1 MLLKKIAAAT
11 VCALGLTVL
20 TGCNAAETTSKS
32 STPAAASAKSST
44 AADASKP
51 VAVVNG
57 VAIPQSQYNLLKQDR
72 LQQGQPDNAQTD
84 AALRDS
90 LINAEI
96 LAQQATKMGLDK
108 DPAMQTRLALVKTEM
123 LAKAYLAEYVK
134 THPISDADL
143 KAQYDKVKAQM
154 GNKEYEVSHILVGS
168 EAEAKQIIAELN
180 SKKAKFEDLAKKKS
194 KDSSAAKG
202 GLIGWAAPG
211 NLVKEFSDAM
221 VQLKKGEYTKT
232 PVHTQFGWHVIRVDN
247 IRDLKIPPFNEVKD
261 QLRGQMEQEMV
272 KKVITDLRASAKVE

>member
-1 MLLKKIAAAT
+1 MLLKKITAAA
-11 VCALGLTVL
+11 VCVLGLTVL
-20 TGCNAAETTSKS
+20 TGGNAAETPAKPDAKVSSAATS
-32 STPAAASAKSST
+32 
-44 AADASKP
+44 SKP
-51 VAVVNG
+51 VAIVNG

-72 LQQGQPDNAQTD
+72 IQQGQPDNEQTA

-90 LINAEI
+90 LINAQI

-108 DPAMQTRLALVKTEM
+108 DPTMQTRLDLVKTEM
-123 LAKAYLAEYVK
+123 LAKAFLANYVK
-134 THPISDADL
+134 THPISEADL

-154 GNKEYEVSHILVGS
+154 GSKEYEVSHILVGS

-247 IRDLKIPPFNEVKD
+247 IRDLKLPPYNEVKD

-272 KKVITDLRASAKVE
+272 KKEITDMRASAKVE

>member
-1 MLLKKIAAAT
+1 
-11 VCALGLTVL
+11 
-20 TGCNAAETTSKS
+20 
-32 STPAAASAKSST
+32 
-44 AADASKP
+44 
-51 VAVVNG
+51 
-57 VAIPQSQYNLLKQDR
+57 
-72 LQQGQPDNAQTD
+72 
-84 AALRDS
+84 
-90 LINAEI
+90 
-96 LAQQATKMGLDK
+96 MGLDK
-108 DPAMQTRLALVKTEM
+108 DPTMQTRLDLVKTEM
-123 LAKAYLAEYVK
+123 LAKAFLANYVK
-134 THPISDADL
+134 THPISEADL

-154 GNKEYEVSHILVGS
+154 GSKEYEVSHILVGS

-202 GLIGWAAPG
+202 GMIGWAAPG

-247 IRDLKIPPFNEVKD
+247 IRDLKLPPYNEVKD

-272 KKVITDLRASAKVE
+272 KKEITDMRASAKVE

>member
-11 VCALGLTVL
+11 VFVWGLAAL
-20 TGCNAAETTSKS
+20 TGCNAAETAGK
-32 STPAAASAKSST
+32 PEAKS
-44 AADASKP
+44 AAVSSSKP
-51 VAVVNG
+51 VAIVNG

-72 LQQGQPDNAQTD
+72 IQQGQPDNAQTE

-90 LINAEI
+90 LINAQI

-108 DPAMQTRLALVKTEM
+108 DPTLQTRLDLVKTEM
-123 LAKAYLAEYVK
+123 LAKAYLANYVK
-134 THPISDADL
+134 THPISEAEL

-154 GNKEYEVSHILVGS
+154 GTKEYEVSHILVGS
-168 EAEAKQIIAELN
+168 EAEAKKIIAELN
-180 SKKAKFEDLAKKKS
+180 SKKAKFEDLAKKES

-202 GLIGWAAPG
+202 GLIGWAAPS

-247 IRDLKIPPFNEVKD
+247 IRDLKIPPFSEVKD

-272 KKVITDLRASAKVE
+272 KKEITDMRASAKVE

>member
-1 MLLKKIAAAT
+1 MLLKKITAAT
-11 VCALGLTVL
+11 VCVLGLTAL
-20 TGCNAAETTSKS
+20 TGCNAAETT
-32 STPAAASAKSST
+32 AKPDAKVSST
-44 AADASKP
+44 ATSSKP
-51 VAVVNG
+51 VAIVNG

-72 LQQGQPDNAQTD
+72 IQQGQPDNEQTA

-90 LINAEI
+90 LINAQI

-108 DPAMQTRLALVKTEM
+108 DPTMQTRLDLVKTEM
-123 LAKAYLAEYVK
+123 LAKAFLANYVK
-134 THPISDADL
+134 THPISEADL

-154 GNKEYEVSHILVGS
+154 GSKEYEVSHILVDN
-168 EAEAKQIIAELN
+168 EAEAKKIIAELN
-180 SKKAKFEDLAKKKS
+180 SKKAKFEDLAKKNS

-247 IRDLKIPPFNEVKD
+247 IRDLKLPPFNEVKD

-272 KKVITDLRASAKVE
+272 KKEITDIRASAKVE

>member
-11 VCALGLTVL
+11 VFVWGITAL
-20 TGCNAAETTSKS
+20 TGSNAAEAAGKPEAK
-32 STPAAASAKSST
+32 PAATSS
-44 AADASKP
+44 SKP
-51 VAVVNG
+51 VAIVNG

-72 LQQGQPDNAQTD
+72 IQQGQPDNAQTE

-90 LINAEI
+90 LINAQI

-108 DPAMQTRLALVKTEM
+108 DPTMQTRLELVKTEM
-123 LAKAYLAEYVK
+123 LAKAFLANYVK
-134 THPISDADL
+134 SHPISETEL
-143 KAQYDKVKAQM
+143 KAEYEKVKAHM

-168 EAEAKQIIAELN
+168 EAEAKKIIAELN
-180 SKKAKFEDLAKKKS
+180 SKKAKFSDLAKKES

-221 VQLKKGEYTKT
+221 VQLKKGEYTQT

-247 IRDLKIPPFNEVKD
+247 IRDLKIPPFSEVKE
-261 QLRGQMEQEMV
+261 QLRGQMEQEIV
-272 KKVITDLRASAKVE
+272 KKEITDMRASAKVE

>member
-1 MLLKKIAAAT
+1 MLLKKIAVAT

-20 TGCNAAETTSKS
+20 TGCNAAETSNKPA
-32 STPAAASAKSST
+32 TPPAASAKAST
-44 AADASKP
+44 DASKP

-57 VAIPQSQYNLLKQDR
+57 IAIPQSQYNLLKQDR

-108 DPAMQTRLALVKTEM
+108 DPTMQTRLALVKTEM

-134 THPISDADL
+134 THPISEADL

-154 GNKEYEVSHILVGS
+154 GTKEYEVSHILVGS

-211 NLVKEFSDAM
+211 NLVKAFSDAM

-247 IRDLKIPPFNEVKD
+247 IRDLKLPPFNEVKD
-261 QLRGQMEQEMV
+261 QLRGQMEQEMI
-272 KKVITDLRASAKVE
+272 KKLIIDIRASAKVE

>member
-11 VCALGLTVL
+11 VFVWGITAL
-20 TGCNAAETTSKS
+20 TGCNAAETAGKPEAK
-32 STPAAASAKSST
+32 PAATSS
-44 AADASKP
+44 SKP
-51 VAVVNG
+51 VAIVNG

-72 LQQGQPDNAQTD
+72 IQQGQPDNAQTE

-90 LINAEI
+90 LINAQI

-108 DPAMQTRLALVKTEM
+108 DPTMQTRLELVKTEM
-123 LAKAYLAEYVK
+123 LAKAFLANYVK
-134 THPISDADL
+134 SHPISETEL
-143 KAQYDKVKAQM
+143 KAEYEKVKAHM

-168 EAEAKQIIAELN
+168 EAEAKKIIAELN
-180 SKKAKFEDLAKKKS
+180 SKKAKFSDLAKKES

-221 VQLKKGEYTKT
+221 VQLKKGEYTQT

-247 IRDLKIPPFNEVKD
+247 IRDLKIPPFSEVKE
-261 QLRGQMEQEMV
+261 QLRGQMEQEIV
-272 KKVITDLRASAKVE
+272 KKEITDMRASAKVE

>member
-1 MLLKKIAAAT
+1 MLLKKITAAT
-11 VCALGLTVL
+11 VCVIGLTAL
-20 TGCNAAETTSKS
+20 TGCNAAETTAKPDTKVS
-32 STPAAASAKSST
+32 SAAAS
-44 AADASKP
+44 SKP

-57 VAIPQSQYNLLKQDR
+57 IAIPQSQYNLLKQDR
-72 LQQGQPDNAQTD
+72 IQQGQPDNEQTA

-90 LINAEI
+90 LINAQI

-108 DPAMQTRLALVKTEM
+108 DPSMQTRLDLLKTEM
-123 LAKAYLAEYVK
+123 LAKAFLANYVK
-134 THPISDADL
+134 THPISEADL

-154 GNKEYEVSHILVGS
+154 GSKEYEVSHILVDN
-168 EAEAKQIIAELN
+168 EAEAKKIIAELN
-180 SKKAKFEDLAKKKS
+180 SKKAKFEDLAKKYS

-247 IRDLKIPPFNEVKD
+247 IRDLKLPPFNEVKD
-261 QLRGQMEQEMV
+261 QLRGQMEQEMI
-272 KKVITDLRASAKVE
+272 KKEIADMRASAKVE

>member
-1 MLLKKIAAAT
+1 MLLKKITAAT
-11 VCALGLTVL
+11 VCVIGLTAL
-20 TGCNAAETTSKS
+20 TGCNAAETTAKQDTKVS
-32 STPAAASAKSST
+32 SAAAS
-44 AADASKP
+44 SKP

-57 VAIPQSQYNLLKQDR
+57 IAIPQSQYNLLKQDR
-72 LQQGQPDNAQTD
+72 IQQGQPDNEQTA

-90 LINAEI
+90 LINAQI

-108 DPAMQTRLALVKTEM
+108 DPSMQTRLDLLKTEM
-123 LAKAYLAEYVK
+123 LAKAFLANYVK
-134 THPISDADL
+134 THPISEADL

-154 GNKEYEVSHILVGS
+154 GSKEYEVSHILVDN
-168 EAEAKQIIAELN
+168 EAEAKKIIAELN
-180 SKKAKFEDLAKKKS
+180 SKKAKFEDLAKKYS

-247 IRDLKIPPFNEVKD
+247 IRDLKLPPFNEVKD
-261 QLRGQMEQEMV
+261 QLRGQMEQEMI
-272 KKVITDLRASAKVE
+272 KKEIADMRASAKVE

>member
-1 MLLKKIAAAT
+1 MLLKKITAAT
-11 VCALGLTVL
+11 VCVIGLTAL
-20 TGCNAAETTSKS
+20 TGCNAAETT
-32 STPAAASAKSST
+32 AKPDTKVSST
-44 AADASKP
+44 AASSKP

-57 VAIPQSQYNLLKQDR
+57 IAIPQSQYDLLKQDR
-72 LQQGQPDNAQTD
+72 IQQGQPDNEQTA

-90 LINAEI
+90 LINAQI

-108 DPAMQTRLALVKTEM
+108 DPTMQTRLDLVKTEM
-123 LAKAYLAEYVK
+123 LAKAFLANYIK
-134 THPISDADL
+134 THPISEADL

-154 GNKEYEVSHILVGS
+154 GSKEYEVSHILVDN
-168 EAEAKQIIAELN
+168 EAEAKKIIAELN
-180 SKKAKFEDLAKKKS
+180 SKKAKFEDLAKKYS

-247 IRDLKIPPFNEVKD
+247 IRDLKLPPFNEVKD
-261 QLRGQMEQEMV
+261 QLRGQMEQEMI
-272 KKVITDLRASAKVE
+272 KKEIADMRASAKVE

>member
-1 MLLKKIAAAT
+1 MLLKKITAAA
-11 VCALGLTVL
+11 VCVLGLTAL
-20 TGCNAAETTSKS
+20 TGCNAAETKPDAKVSSAATS
-32 STPAAASAKSST
+32 
-44 AADASKP
+44 SKP
-51 VAVVNG
+51 VAIVNG
-57 VAIPQSQYNLLKQDR
+57 VAIPQSQYDLLKQDR
-72 LQQGQPDNAQTD
+72 IQQGQPDNAQTA

-90 LINAEI
+90 LINAQI

-108 DPAMQTRLALVKTEM
+108 DPTMQTRLDLVKTEM
-123 LAKAYLAEYVK
+123 LAKAFLANYVK
-134 THPISDADL
+134 THPISEADL

-154 GNKEYEVSHILVGS
+154 GSKEYEVSHILVDN
-168 EAEAKQIIAELN
+168 EAEAKKIIAELN
-180 SKKAKFEDLAKKKS
+180 SKKAKFEDLAKKNS

-247 IRDLKIPPFNEVKD
+247 IRDLKLPPFNEVKD

-272 KKVITDLRASAKVE
+272 KKEITDMRASAKVE